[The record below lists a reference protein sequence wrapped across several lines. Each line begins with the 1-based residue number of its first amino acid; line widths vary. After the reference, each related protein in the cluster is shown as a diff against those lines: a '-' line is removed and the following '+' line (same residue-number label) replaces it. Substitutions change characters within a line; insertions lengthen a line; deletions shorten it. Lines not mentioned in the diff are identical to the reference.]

1 MEKKIGIDLWIAC
14 ICAAI
19 MSIAWIYME
28 EGEGRIWTLTASG
41 TVMVLFLVLAVFEK
55 GLSGRRHIGSG
66 RKKEG
71 QFPGGGQISRL
82 LLLSEEDTEL
92 MAWDMYG
99 KTSLVIGR
107 DVGEN
112 QVDVNLAASPYAS
125 MVDVEHAVLN
135 FSGGEWYVEDIGS
148 RNGISI
154 KKAQDGRTYRL
165 SRDTPCRVEAGDIL
179 LAGMNRLLLR

>member
-28 EGEGRIWTLTASG
+28 KGKGRIWTLAASG
-41 TVMVLFLVLAVFEK
+41 AVMVLFLLLAVFEK
-55 GLSGRRHIGSG
+55 SLSKRKYAGRGGRREG
-66 RKKEG
+66 RL
-71 QFPGGGQISRL
+71 PGGGQISRL
-82 LLLSEEDTEL
+82 ILLSDEDTEL

-135 FSGGEWYVEDIGS
+135 YSGGEWYVEDVGS
-148 RNGISI
+148 RNGIGI

-179 LAGMNRLLLR
+179 LVGMNRLLLR